1 MALFVTKEGKRKSP
15 MAVTCFFVDLLFCLV
30 FGGMY
35 ALLTGVLHDHLPLG
49 GGMAENWI
57 HCGLISVVGT
67 AVCCILFL
75 LPDKRIVPYSFASL
89 PVITIM
95 CVVAAFQL
103 EPAARNMMLYVT
115 FLVYLDA
122 DPCRQRGIVD
132 AIFQAVQK
140 TDAAPPVK
148 GSSMEKLTKEC
159 VLQSAARLE
168 QESQDAV
175 MRDIPQFFE
184 AEIVTRFAGAAP
196 QKKELN
202 PLVFNME
209 RGICLA
215 ETVDFLRECPALRPY
230 DLILANELD
239 SGCAR
244 SGERDTAAEI
254 ARCAGNAVCVRA
266 GVCRAEGRCTRVSRQ
281 CNLFALADPVGRG
294 APSAGAV

>member
-75 LPDKRIVPYSFASL
+75 LPDKRIVPYGFASL

-115 FLVYLDA
+115 FLYTLM
-122 DPCRQRGIVD
+122 PI
-132 AIFQAVQK
+132 
-140 TDAAPPVK
+140 
-148 GSSMEKLTKEC
+148 
-159 VLQSAARLE
+159 
-168 QESQDAV
+168 
-175 MRDIPQFFE
+175 
-184 AEIVTRFAGAAP
+184 
-196 QKKELN
+196 
-202 PLVFNME
+202 LV
-209 RGICLA
+209 
-215 ETVDFLRECPALRPY
+215 
-230 DLILANELD
+230 
-239 SGCAR
+239 
-244 SGERDTAAEI
+244 
-254 ARCAGNAVCVRA
+254 GNAVSWTLYFKLYKKPMPR
-266 GVCRAEGRCTRVSRQ
+266 R
-281 CNLFALADPVGRG
+281 L
-294 APSAGAV
+294 